1 MTASTLLCLFLLQLI
16 GNKMKAYQGLFA
28 QALYLAAKPLDKEQ
42 KQKLNANSGQRQCSA
57 QKTKSKV
64 R

>member
-1 MTASTLLCLFLLQLI
+1 
-16 GNKMKAYQGLFA
+16 MKAYQGLFA
-28 QALYLAAKPLDKEQ
+28 QALYLAAKPLDKEE